1 MTRSSQSNKKPQRL
15 SEVISDHSTSLGSL
29 LKRASLLMQLE
40 HLLADHLD
48 PELADQFQLAT
59 IRAGRMVLITPAA
72 AWATRLRMQVP
83 ELIGALQQAG
93 YPDIERIDVRVAPLV
108 EQDAEK
114 RTKRELS
121 QAARQALEAMSRI
134 GTDSEEK

>member
-15 SEVISDHSTSLGSL
+15 SEVISDHGTSLGSL

-40 HLLADHLD
+40 HLLAERLD
-48 PELADQFQLAT
+48 PELADHFQLAA
-59 IRAGRMVLITPAA
+59 IRNGRMLLITPAA
-72 AWATRLRMQVP
+72 AWATRLRMQAP
-83 ELIGALQQAG
+83 ELLGALHRAG

-108 EQDAEK
+108 EQSTEK
-114 RTKRELS
+114 RKKKELS
-121 QAARQALEAMSRI
+121 QAARQALGAMSRL